1 MKLETR
7 KVTGCGVLIALG
19 VALGGLV
26 IPVGASKI
34 MPAQHL
40 INVLGGVLLGP
51 GYAVINA
58 FLISLLRNILGTGS
72 LLAFPG
78 SMIGAFLSGILFK
91 KFGNYTVA
99 CIGEVFGTGVIGAI
113 VAVPIAILVM
123 GQSVGIVF
131 YILPFIMSS
140 FGGALIAWML
150 IQSTNLI
157 QTIRQ
162 HSHI

>member
-7 KVTGCGVLIALG
+7 KLTACGVLIALG

-78 SMIGAFLSGILFK
+78 SMIGAFLCGVVYR
-91 KFGNYTVA
+91 KFGNYTAA
-99 CIGEVFGTGVIGAI
+99 CVGEVVGTGIIGAI
-113 VAVPIAILVM
+113 AAVPIAILLM
-123 GQSVGIVF
+123 GQSVGIIV
-131 YILPFIMSS
+131 YILPFMLSS
-140 FGGALIAWML
+140 FGGALIAWVL

-162 HSHI
+162 QSHS